1 MLSECGR
8 IGKRPEGRR
17 NGEDKPMVLQGVSKE
32 EMKEQSRRIGIA
44 IGGAAIYAA
53 GVNLFIVPAGLYSG
67 GMMGAAQIIRTLLIN
82 YLHLPLQNFDIA
94 GLIYYAVNIPALI
107 LAMKNLGKQFFAK
120 TVVCVT
126 ATTVF
131 LSVIPI
137 PRTPLLPNDILAGS
151 VIGAIICGYG
161 MGVALRMGGSLGG
174 MDIIGMLLTKWK
186 PNFSVGRVNLITNV
200 ILYGVCLF
208 LFDVST
214 VIYSLIYAAV
224 SSFAVDHEH
233 AQNIN
238 VEVRIITKNDNH
250 LLEEEIF
257 RELNRGITRLDSTG
271 AYTNEKSN
279 ILYILISKYEVA
291 RLKHI
296 VLKYDPQAFIVM
308 NEGVNIVGHYIR
320 KL

>member
-1 MLSECGR
+1 MEL
-8 IGKRPEGRR
+8 
-17 NGEDKPMVLQGVSKE
+17 LQGVSKE
-32 EMKEQSRRIGIA
+32 EMKEQSRRICIA
-44 IGGAAIYAA
+44 VGGAAIYAA

-120 TVVCVT
+120 TVICVT

-250 LLEEEIF
+250 LLEAEIF